1 MKKKIEKYIINA
13 IATFMTIAVCFIIV
27 WAIFIW
33 LFFVGEYLGWFWAFI
48 GLIAIMS
55 LLIALFIKE

>member
-13 IATFMTIAVCFIIV
+13 LATFMTIAVCFIIV
-27 WAIFIW
+27 GAIFIW

>member
-13 IATFMTIAVCFIIV
+13 LATFMVLSICFIIV
-27 WAIFIW
+27 GAIFIGV
-33 LFFVGEYLGWFWAFI
+33 FFISEYFGGFWAFI
-48 GLIAIMS
+48 TLIAIIS

>member
-13 IATFMTIAVCFIIV
+13 IATFMTIVVCFIIV
-27 WAIFIW
+27 WAIFVW

-48 GLIAIMS
+48 GLIAIIS

>member
-13 IATFMTIAVCFIIV
+13 LATFMVLSICIIIV
-27 WAIFIW
+27 GAIFIGV
-33 LFFVGEYLGWFWAFI
+33 FFISENFGGFWAFI
-48 GLIAIMS
+48 TLIAIIS

>member
-13 IATFMTIAVCFIIV
+13 IATFMTIVVCFIIV
-27 WAIFIW
+27 GAIFIGV
-33 LFFVGEYLGWFWAFI
+33 FFISEYCGGYWAFI
-48 GLIAIMS
+48 TLIAIIS

>member
-13 IATFMTIAVCFIIV
+13 LATFMVLSICFIIV
-27 WAIFIW
+27 WAIFIGV
-33 LFFVGEYLGWFWAFI
+33 FFISEYFGWFWAFI
-48 GLIAIMS
+48 TLIAIIS